1 MKRRADELTSV
12 LHLESKEARGLA
24 TGALEEYISTLAELD
39 RKVVR
44 EIESG
49 NGEKAMILIYRG
61 TSKGGRFLITE
72 EQTSIGRSPSSAIFL
87 DDVTVSRL
95 HATIER
101 EGAGFLL
108 RDSVSLNGTYLNNKP
123 VTQAHLRTG
132 DEIQIGRFHLLFVTG
147 QQVKRE
153 N

>member
-1 MKRRADELTSV
+1 MKRRADELTTV
-12 LHLESKEARGLA
+12 LHLESKVNRGL
-24 TGALEEYISTLAELD
+24 TSGALEEYISTLAEPD

-49 NGEKAMILIYRG
+49 NEEKAMILIYRG
-61 TSKGGRFLITE
+61 TNKGGRFLITE
-72 EQTSIGRSPSSAIFL
+72 EETNIGRSPSSAIFL

-101 EGAGFLL
+101 DGAGFLL
-108 RDSVSLNGTYLNNKP
+108 RDSVSLNGTYLNNKS
-123 VTQAHLRTG
+123 VTKEHLQSG
-132 DEIQIGRFHLLFVTG
+132 DEIQIGRFHLLFVSG